1 MPTSAYQVQILHFV
15 LQLHLG
21 EFPQLIFV
29 LLNLT
34 RSHQLSARSKGKFRT
49 IQTSTAFEYGN
60 TATRAIAYA
69 LRYEAALTNSNSEED
84 GPSTPALIAPFWK
97 ENQHKLVSEFL
108 QSLVLDSHETTDD
121 DIAVFV
127 HKFLASSFTAVF
139 SVTKPVD
146 SILEQTAVFKSFSD
160 ISGWKKPSALINSVL
175 KGFQYVSKAVLIHSG
190 FLGSFSAIYTAPPE
204 SNTNSEDEEGSNS
217 STTPDE
223 SSSEDD
229 ENENESDEDDEDED
243 KSDEDEDDEEDA
255 EDSDDEEDQEG
266 WDFMDVTPVVEAG
279 DSSEKI
285 TR

>member
-1 MPTSAYQVQILHFV
+1 MPTSASQVQILHFV

-21 EFPQLIFV
+21 EFPQLFV
-29 LLNLT
+29 LMNLT

-60 TATRAIAYA
+60 TVTRAIAYA
-69 LRYEAALTNSNSEED
+69 LRYEAALTNSDSEED

-97 ENQHKLVSEFL
+97 ENQHKLVTEFFQTL
-108 QSLVLDSHETTDD
+108 LDSHETTDD
-121 DIAVFV
+121 DIAVFI
-127 HKFLASSFTAVF
+127 HKFLASSFTAVL

-146 SILEQTAVFKSFSD
+146 SILEQMAVFKSFSD

-190 FLGSFSAIYTAPPE
+190 FLGSFSADYTAPPE
-204 SNTNSEDEEGSNS
+204 SNTNSEDEEGSNNS
-217 STTPDE
+217 ANPDE

-229 ENENESDEDDEDED
+229 ENEDKSDEDDENEGKD
-243 KSDEDEDDEEDA
+243 DEDDEEDA